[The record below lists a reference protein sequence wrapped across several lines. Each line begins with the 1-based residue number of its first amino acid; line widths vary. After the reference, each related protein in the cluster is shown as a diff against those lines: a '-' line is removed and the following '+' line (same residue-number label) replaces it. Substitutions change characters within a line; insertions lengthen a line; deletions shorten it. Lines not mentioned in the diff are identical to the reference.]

1 MDCEVPEGDLRAL
14 HKTSPPLHPSHHI
27 NAHNKSHSLHLFKAR
42 PWRGTSTA
50 SSGKVQSAAVCQVN
64 CIYLCTKL
72 GHVFKFQPSLS
83 VPDPSQVTLTAET
96 ECSYIS
102 WPRKNLHLLLTKE
115 RYISRLFSVL
125 LGYDISE
132 KLYALNDKLFAK
144 FGLRFDIRLPS
155 LYHVLGSAA
164 PDAGPESEK
173 DDKEACEPAASPPQ
187 ALDTSVQQ
195 TPPSSPPPLVTSSP
209 APPPW
214 VRMSRPDSGVLGE
227 DSTSLVLEDF
237 EEVSGSESFMD
248 YKSDGEYMR

>member
-1 MDCEVPEGDLRAL
+1 M
-14 HKTSPPLHPSHHI
+14 
-27 NAHNKSHSLHLFKAR
+27 
-42 PWRGTSTA
+42 
-50 SSGKVQSAAVCQVN
+50 QSAAVCQVN

-72 GHVFKFQPSLS
+72 GHIFKFQPSLS

-164 PDAGPESEK
+164 PDAGPQSEK
-173 DDKEACEPAASPPQ
+173 DDEEVREPAATPPQ
-187 ALDTSVQQ
+187 ALHTSVQQ